1 MPSVGE
7 SKGFMK
13 FYGMTKIGPLKK
25 TQSCKVKKIFS
36 LKSFNALMIL
46 QHSLKSISSCYF
58 FGKNHISA
66 FIFLKKETSVFSVE
80 GREDGAYMQ
89 SIRI

>member
-58 FGKNHISA
+58 FGK
-66 FIFLKKETSVFSVE
+66 KKKSYKGNTYNSGVLCFFFNVA
-80 GREDGAYMQ
+80 G
-89 SIRI
+89 